1 MRRAGA
7 FLLGLLFMASF
18 PVAMPA
24 LADTPLD
31 LRGRMEQGGL
41 VVGQAAPGAKATLDG
56 MALDVDEAGT
66 FAFGFDRDHGAQ
78 AKLNV
83 TYADGST
90 VERLLAVKAR
100 EWQIQ
105 RVEGVPQKFVSPP
118 PEAMAQIARS
128 AALKDEARKTRAA
141 GTSFTEEFI
150 WPATGP
156 ISGVFGSQ
164 RYYNG
169 EPRRPH
175 YGVDV
180 AAPTGTPIHAP
191 AAGIVTLASEE
202 MYFEGGLI
210 FLDHGQG
217 VTSLMM
223 HMSRIDVK
231 AGQRVAQGD
240 VLGAVGGT
248 GRATGPHLHWGLY
261 WRGAWLDPQ
270 LLVGPMEEA
279 IAASGGN

>member
-202 MYFEGGLI
+202 MYFEGGLV

>member
-1 MRRAGA
+1 MK
-7 FLLGLLFMASF
+7 
-18 PVAMPA
+18 A
-24 LADTPLD
+24 LATLAFSLVLAFPAAALE
-31 LRGRMEQGGL
+31 LEGNLEQGGL
-41 VVGQAAPGAKATLDG
+41 VIGKSAPGARVVLDG
-56 MALDVDEAGT
+56 TVLDIDGAGI
-66 FAFGFDRDHGAQ
+66 FAFGFDRDHGAN
-78 AKLNV
+78 AKLVVNLP
-83 TYADGST
+83 GGEI
-90 VERLLAVKAR
+90 VERNLSITAR
-100 EWQIQ
+100 EWKIQ
-105 RVEGVPQKFVSPP
+105 RVEGVPQKFVTPP
-118 PEAMAQIARS
+118 PEAMEAIARS
-128 AALKDEARKTRAA
+128 TRVKNEARKTRAE
-141 GTSFTEEFI
+141 GSWFREGFI

-180 AAPTGTPIHAP
+180 AAPTGTPIVAP
-191 AAGIVTLASEE
+191 AGGVVTLADMD
-202 MYFEGGLI
+202 MYFEGGLV

-231 AGQRVAQGD
+231 AGDRVEQGD

-261 WRGAWLDPQ
+261 WRGAWLDPER
-270 LLVGPMEEA
+270 LVGPMPSSD
-279 IAASGGN
+279 AATGGD

>member
-128 AALKDEARKTRAA
+128 TALKDEARKTRAA
-141 GTSFTEEFI
+141 GTDFTGEFI

-180 AAPTGTPIHAP
+180 AAPTGTPIRAP

>member
-1 MRRAGA
+1 MKRLAA
-7 FLLGLLFMASF
+7 LLLSFGLAL
-18 PVAMPA
+18 PA
-24 LADTPLD
+24 AALELD
-31 LRGRMEQGGL
+31 GNLEQGGL
-41 VVGQAAPGAKATLDG
+41 VIGKAAPGAKAVLDG
-56 MALDVDEAGT
+56 TELDMDREGA
-66 FAFGFDRDHGAQ
+66 FAFGFDRDHGTS
-78 AKLNV
+78 AKLVV
-83 TYADGST
+83 TFPDGSA
-90 VERLLAVKAR
+90 VERELAVAPR

-105 RVEGVPQKFVSPP
+105 RVEGVPQKFVTPP
-118 PEAMAQIARS
+118 PEAMEAIARS
-128 AALKDEARKTRAA
+128 TRIKNEARKTRAE
-141 GTSFTEEFI
+141 GSWFREGFI

-180 AAPTGTPIHAP
+180 AAPTGTPIVAP
-191 AAGIVTLASEE
+191 AGGIVTLADMD
-202 MYFEGGLI
+202 MYFEGGLV

-231 AGQRVAQGD
+231 AGDRVEQGD

-270 LLVGPMEEA
+270 RLVGPMPAEK
-279 IAASGGN
+279 AATGGN

>member
-7 FLLGLLFMASF
+7 FLLGLLFTASF
-18 PVAMPA
+18 FMAAPA

-41 VVGQAAPGAKATLDG
+41 VVGQAAPGARATLDG
-56 MALDVDEAGT
+56 MALDVDEAGV
-66 FAFGFDRDHGAQ
+66 FAFGFDRDHGPQ

-83 TYADGST
+83 TYADGGT
-90 VERLLAVKAR
+90 VERVLAVKAR

-128 AALKDEARKTRAA
+128 TALKNEARKARAA
-141 GTSFTEEFI
+141 GAGFTGEFI

-180 AAPTGTPIHAP
+180 AAPTGTPIRAP
-191 AAGIVTLASEE
+191 AAGIVTLASED
-202 MYFEGGLI
+202 MYFEGGLV

-223 HMSRIDVK
+223 HMSRVDVT
-231 AGQRVAQGD
+231 AGQQVAQGD

-248 GRATGPHLHWGLY
+248 GRATGPHLHWGMY
-261 WRGAWLDPQ
+261 WRGAYLDPQ

>member
-1 MRRAGA
+1 MTARLAA
-7 FLLGLLFMASF
+7 LLLGLVLA
-18 PVAMPA
+18 APA
-24 LADTPLD
+24 FADAPLD
-31 LRGRMEQGGL
+31 LKGRMEQGGF
-41 VVGQAAPGAKATLDG
+41 VVGQAAPGARAVLDG
-56 MALDVDEAGT
+56 MALDVDEAGL
-66 FAFGFDRDHGAQ
+66 FAFGFDRDQGAT
-78 AKLNV
+78 AKLTV
-83 TYADGST
+83 TYADGGT
-90 VERLLAVKAR
+90 AERLIEVAPR
-100 EWQIQ
+100 DWQIQ
-105 RVEGVPQKFVSPP
+105 RVEGVPQQYVSPP

-128 AALKDEARKTRAA
+128 TALKNAAREKRMA
-141 GTSFTEEFI
+141 GSGFAEDFI

-180 AAPTGTPIHAP
+180 AAPTGTPIVAP
-191 AAGIVTLASEE
+191 AAGIVTLASQE
-202 MYFEGGLI
+202 MYFEGGLV

-217 VTSLMM
+217 VTSVMM
-223 HMSRIDVK
+223 HMSRIDVT
-231 AGQRVAQGD
+231 AGQQVAQGD

-270 LLVGPMEEA
+270 RLVPPMEEA
-279 IAASGGN
+279 IAANGGN

>member
-1 MRRAGA
+1 MKTLTTL
-7 FLLGLLFMASF
+7 FLSLVLAI
-18 PVAMPA
+18 PA
-24 LADTPLD
+24 AALELD
-31 LRGRMEQGGL
+31 GNLEQGGL
-41 VVGQAAPGAKATLDG
+41 VIGRSAPGATVYLDG
-56 MALDVDEAGT
+56 TRLDMDEEGV
-66 FAFGFDRDHGAQ
+66 FAFGFDRDHGTS
-78 AKLNV
+78 AKLAVNLP
-83 TYADGST
+83 DGGT
-90 VERLLAVKAR
+90 IERDLSIAPRK
-100 EWQIQ
+100 WNIQ
-105 RVEGVPQKFVSPP
+105 RVEGVPQQFVTPP
-118 PEAMAQIARS
+118 PEAMEAIARS
-128 AALKDEARKTRAA
+128 TRIKNEARKMRAE
-141 GTSFTEEFI
+141 GSWFREGFI

-180 AAPTGTPIHAP
+180 AAPTGTPIVAP
-191 AAGIVTLASEE
+191 AGGVVTLADMD
-202 MYFEGGLI
+202 MYFEGGLV

-231 AGQRVAQGD
+231 VGDRVEQGD
-240 VLGAVGGT
+240 LLGAIGGT

-270 LLVGPMEEA
+270 RLVGPMPSDGT
-279 IAASGGN
+279 AAGGN

>member
-1 MRRAGA
+1 MKSLTLLAAALLLAGA
-7 FLLGLLFMASF
+7 AWAAE
-18 PVAMPA
+18 P
-24 LADTPLD
+24 PLE
-31 LRGRMEQGGL
+31 LQGRMEQGGL
-41 VVGQAAPGAKATLDG
+41 IIARTAPGAEATLDG
-56 MALDVDEAGT
+56 TVLDMDADGN
-66 FAFGFDRDHGAQ
+66 FAFGFDRDHGKQ
-78 AKLNV
+78 ARL
-83 TYADGST
+83 TLRYPDGSS
-90 VERLLAVKAR
+90 VERMLDIAPRDWK
-100 EWQIQ
+100 IQ
-105 RVEGVPQKFVSPP
+105 RVEGVPQKFVTPP
-118 PEAMAQIARS
+118 PEAAAAIARS
-128 AALKDEARKTRAA
+128 TKLKNEAREKRAE
-141 GTSFTEEFI
+141 GSGFRESFI

-180 AAPTGTPIHAP
+180 AAPTGTEIIAP
-191 AAGIVTLASEE
+191 AGGVVTLADMD
-202 MYFEGGLI
+202 MYFEGGLV

-231 AGQRVAQGD
+231 AGDRVEQGD
-240 VLGAVGGT
+240 VLGAVGAT

-270 LLVGPMEEA
+270 RLVGPMPQGN
-279 IAASGGN
+279 AASGN